1 MGPLDAKRF
10 GPIIER
16 GWRAL
21 VSATVNGR
29 LGRVQRIG
37 DQPDAV
43 QITDTQ
49 LYGSGALLL
58 AASELVVR

>member
-1 MGPLDAKRF
+1 MGLLDANRF
-10 GPIIER
+10 GPVIER

-21 VSATVNGR
+21 ALATVNGR
-29 LGRVQRIG
+29 LGRVQPIG

-58 AASELVVR
+58 AASELVH

>member
-1 MGPLDAKRF
+1 MGLLDAKRF
-10 GPIIER
+10 SPVIER

-21 VSATVNGR
+21 ASATVNGR
-29 LGRVQRIG
+29 LGRVQQIG
-37 DQPDAV
+37 DKPEPV

-58 AASELVVR
+58 AASELVH